1 MNEALKDM
9 LTQDAIIVKQDMEV
23 SNIVLGIDAANR
35 YSLFDSNGQSLGI
48 AAEESSGA
56 GGWLIRDVRIRVPS
70 RPSRQPHLGL

>member
-9 LTQDAIIVKQDMEV
+9 LTQDAIIVKQDMVV

-56 GGWLIRDVRIRVPS
+56 GSWLIRDVRIAS
-70 RPSRQPHLGL
+70 SK